1 MESLRHHY
9 CSYCL
14 HGLDG
19 ADDFCVN
26 PSCGKTRPTSGWPHF
41 FEAGENIDG
50 RFRIRRRLGAG
61 GAGVTYR
68 AIDLVADDPD
78 LRDVALKVLHQDRG
92 QGILRDRLR
101 LEGEVLQR
109 LEHPHVV
116 AYRDLEV
123 DGAGPYYLATGFV
136 PGGSLDEPLRV
147 SGRLPAR
154 IVLVVGAQIARALA
168 AAHAIGVTHRDLKP
182 SNILVRNLDE
192 YPLHVR
198 VADWGIARAV
208 PEFIP
213 RRHVTLQGG
222 FVGTPEFA
230 SPEQLRGE
238 PTVGPPTDIF
248 GLGALMHSLAGG
260 QPIRDLVARGA
271 VDFHA
276 LREGASRYE
285 RVPLT
290 AEPSDETHL
299 PLLDE
304 LVDQLIT
311 RSAEARPDARTVAAY
326 CEELLEA
333 GDTAPKQGR
342 PMAPLPALMPAAAF
356 DKPKT
361 ALLLPEDPGRVKPL
375 RLSDEEPQTP
385 SVSTVEME
393 NAAPPAGVDAVS
405 AEGLSAPPPPST
417 PSASSPPETPWR
429 GGGLVTPTAVP
440 EEMES
445 VPAMEVLR
453 EGADPAAAAPTTPST
468 PVVIEPPGP
477 TPLPTANSL
486 DAVSPSRD
494 RGTRD
499 RGTRDRGDQD
509 WGPISRGQWEEE
521 PYPRRRRIGPWI
533 AAALLFVL
541 VAVAL
546 AVPESRARLS
556 AAFAALVGDPDQPSV
571 ASSEGDAVALA
582 EANPAEAP
590 QGRRAGL
597 WGRRPG
603 GPGVFSVDYRPH
615 RHGELR
621 PLPVGA
627 ATPAEAVKVPVEPP
641 VEAAEAAIEAP
652 TEAPGEAPTEAVEA
666 VDEAP
671 AEAPVELIEAVDAP
685 TVEAADTGATEA
697 VEAPPET
704 VEAPME
710 AAEEGADDDQ
720 VLGRHIRRG
729 DVQTGEGVQAPSP
742 DEEGSGLPARDR
754 VSDGVLRKR
763 HDTRSADEPP
773 AADPAEATDDAPPDP
788 VEQEGDEEEEEEE
801 DESEELSDP
810 NAIRKRH
817 NRSSGV
823 QNYRSR

>member
-1 MESLRHHY
+1 MESHRHRY
-9 CSYCL
+9 CSFCL
-14 HGLDG
+14 HSVDG

-26 PSCGKTRPTSGWPHF
+26 PSCGKTRPSPGWPHF
-41 FEAGENIDG
+41 YEAGENIDG

-78 LRDVALKVLHQDRG
+78 LRDVALKVLHPDRG

-116 AYRDLEV
+116 AYRDLKV
-123 DGAGPYYLATGFV
+123 DGSGPYYLATGFV

-182 SNILVRNLDE
+182 SNILVRSLDE

-248 GLGALMHSLAGG
+248 GLGALMHSMAGG

-290 AEPSDETHL
+290 VEANEETHL

-311 RSAEARPDARTVAAY
+311 RSAEARPDAQTVAAY

-333 GDTAPKQGR
+333 GDTAPKHGR

-361 ALLLPEDPGRVKPL
+361 DLLLPEDPGHVRPL
-375 RLSDEEPQTP
+375 RLSDEEPEEPPT
-385 SVSTVEME
+385 STVEME
-393 NAAPPAGVDAVS
+393 DSAVASAMDPPS
-405 AEGLSAPPPPST
+405 AESLDDDPEPIPA
-417 PSASSPPETPWR
+417 PSAASVPETPWQ
-429 GGGLVTPTAVP
+429 GQALLTPTAVP

-453 EGADPAAAAPTTPST
+453 EGDDVAAAAAAETTPST
-468 PVVIEPPGP
+468 PVVISEPAPAAL
-477 TPLPTANSL
+477 LPTAASL
-486 DAVSPSRD
+486 DAARPS
-494 RGTRD
+494 
-499 RGTRDRGDQD
+499 QD
-509 WGPISRGQWEEE
+509 WDDWDDE
-521 PYPRRRRIGPWI
+521 PYRPRRRVGPWI
-533 AAALLFVL
+533 AAALAAIL
-541 VAVAL
+541 VVVAL
-546 AVPESRARLS
+546 AIPESRARLA
-556 AAFAALVGDPDQPSV
+556 AAFAALVGDPDQVRAPVV
-571 ASSEGDAVALA
+571 ADGGDAVALA
-582 EANPAEAP
+582 ETTPPP

-603 GPGVFSVDYRPH
+603 GPGVFAVDYRPH
-615 RHGELR
+615 RHGEFQ
-621 PLPVGA
+621 PHPFGVA
-627 ATPAEAVKVPVEPP
+627 AIEAVEKPPIEAVERPP
-641 VEAAEAAIEAP
+641 VEAVERP
-652 TEAPGEAPTEAVEA
+652 PVEAVEK
-666 VDEAP
+666 P
-671 AEAPVELIEAVDAP
+671 PVEAEEQPPVEAVSDQ
-685 TVEAADTGATEA
+685 
-697 VEAPPET
+697 
-704 VEAPME
+704 
-710 AAEEGADDDQ
+710 EEPVG
-720 VLGRHIRRG
+720 GRRIRQGSVQGGG
-729 DVQTGEGVQAPSP
+729 DP
-742 DEEGSGLPARDR
+742 DGPRAGDEGSGIPARNR
-754 VSDGVLRKR
+754 VSDGELRKR
-763 HDTRSADEPP
+763 HDTQPPPSEDPTPAAEDDEP
-773 AADPAEATDDAPPDP
+773 AEENPAEDPDDEDSTDDDDDDQQPDANS
-788 VEQEGDEEEEEEE
+788 V
-801 DESEELSDP
+801 
-810 NAIRKRH
+810 RKRH
-817 NRSSGV
+817 NRSDGV
-823 QNYRSR
+823 QNRRPRFP

>member
-1 MESLRHHY
+1 MESQRHHY
-9 CSYCL
+9 CSFCL
-14 HGLDG
+14 HGVDG

-26 PSCGKTRPTSGWPHF
+26 PSCGKTRPATGWPHF
-41 FEAGENIDG
+41 IEAGENIDG

-78 LRDVALKVLHQDRG
+78 FRDVALKVLHMDRG

-116 AYRDLEV
+116 AYRDLKV
-123 DGAGPYYLATGFV
+123 DGSGPYYLATGFV

-182 SNILVRNLDE
+182 SNILVRSLDE

-248 GLGALMHSLAGG
+248 GLGALMHSMAGG

-290 AEPSDETHL
+290 VDASEETHL

-311 RSAEARPDARTVAAY
+311 RSAEARPDAQTVAAY

-333 GDTAPKQGR
+333 GDTAPKHGR

-361 ALLLPEDPGRVKPL
+361 DLLLPEDPGRVKPL
-375 RLSDEEPQTP
+375 RLSDEEPETP
-385 SVSTVEME
+385 PASTVEME
-393 NAAPPAGVDAVS
+393 APARGSSMDPPS
-405 AEGLSAPPPPST
+405 AESLDDDPEPIAT
-417 PSASSPPETPWR
+417 PSAASVPETPWQ
-429 GGGLVTPTAVP
+429 GQDLVTPTAVP

-453 EGADPAAAAPTTPST
+453 ESDDAAAAAAAATTPSA
-468 PVVIEPPGP
+468 PVVLSEPAHPDV
-477 TPLPTANSL
+477 LPARASL
-486 DAVSPSRD
+486 DAVVGS
-494 RGTRD
+494 
-499 RGTRDRGDQD
+499 QD
-509 WGPISRGQWEEE
+509 WDDWDEE
-521 PYPRRRRIGPWI
+521 PYRPRRRVGPWI
-533 AAALLFVL
+533 AAALAGVL
-541 VAVAL
+541 AVVAL
-546 AVPESRARLS
+546 AIPGSRARLA
-556 AAFAALVGDPDQPSV
+556 AAFAALVGDPDQVSTPLV
-571 ASSEGDAVALA
+571 ADDGDAVALA
-582 EANPAEAP
+582 EETPPP

-603 GPGVFSVDYRPH
+603 GPGVFAVDYRPH
-615 RHGELR
+615 RHGEFQPHPSGIANAGSEGNPDEVEALETAMA
-621 PLPVGA
+621 PVEA
-627 ATPAEAVKVPVEPP
+627 ITPPVVQPPAEAVEVSTPEPP
-641 VEAAEAAIEAP
+641 VEATEVSAP
-652 TEAPGEAPTEAVEA
+652 EP
-666 VDEAP
+666 P
-671 AEAPVELIEAVDAP
+671 AEVAEVATPEPPAEVAEQPTDGPDHEEPVVGRRIRQGAVQGGDEP
-685 TVEAADTGATEA
+685 
-697 VEAPPET
+697 
-704 VEAPME
+704 
-710 AAEEGADDDQ
+710 
-720 VLGRHIRRG
+720 
-729 DVQTGEGVQAPSP
+729 DVQPAG
-742 DEEGSGLPARDR
+742 DEDFGLPARDR
-754 VSDGVLRKR
+754 VSDGELRKH
-763 HDTRSADEPP
+763 HDTRAPLSEQPT
-773 AADPAEATDDAPPDP
+773 EAPPD
-788 VEQEGDEEEEEEE
+788 DEADE
-801 DESEELSDP
+801 DESDDTSDREEPASEDTSDGEEASDDTDEEQSDA
-810 NAIRKRH
+810 NSVRKRH
-817 NRSSGV
+817 NRSDGV
-823 QNYRSR
+823 QNRGTRFP

>member
-1 MESLRHHY
+1 MESQRHHY

-14 HGLDG
+14 HGVDG
-19 ADDFCVN
+19 TDDFCVN
-26 PSCGKTRPTSGWPHF
+26 PSCGKTRPSSGWPAF

-116 AYRDLEV
+116 AYRDLKV
-123 DGAGPYYLATGFV
+123 DGSGPYYLATGFV
-136 PGGSLDEPLRV
+136 PGGSLDEPLR
-147 SGRLPAR
+147 STGRLPAR
-154 IVLVVGAQIARALA
+154 IVMVVGAQIARALA

-238 PTVGPPTDIF
+238 PNVGPPTDIF
-248 GLGALMHSLAGG
+248 GLGALMHTLAGG

-271 VDFHA
+271 VDFQA
-276 LREGASRYE
+276 LRDGASRYE

-290 AEPSDETHL
+290 AEASDETHL

-311 RSAEARPDARTVAAY
+311 RSAEARPDAQTVAAY

-333 GDTAPKQGR
+333 GDTAPKHGR

-361 ALLLPEDPGRVKPL
+361 DLLLPEEHGRVKPL
-375 RLSDEEPQTP
+375 RLSDEEPQPP
-385 SVSTVEME
+385 SVSTVEMDNE
-393 NAAPPAGVDAVS
+393 VTPAGIDAPD
-405 AEGLSAPPPPST
+405 AESLDDDAPPPPPT
-417 PSASSPPETPWR
+417 PSSSSAPETPWQ
-429 GGGLVTPTAVP
+429 GGDLVTPTAVP

-468 PVVIEPPGP
+468 PVVIEPPPGP
-477 TPLPTANSL
+477 EPLPTENSL
-486 DAVSPSRD
+486 DAISPS
-494 RGTRD
+494 
-499 RGTRDRGDQD
+499 QD

-533 AAALLFVL
+533 AAVL
-541 VAVAL
+541 GLILVVVAL
-546 AVPESRARLS
+546 AVPESRARLA
-556 AAFAALVGDPDQPSV
+556 AAFAALVGDPDGPPV
-571 ASSEGDAVALA
+571 ASHEGDAVVLA
-582 EANPAEAP
+582 EAETTAP
-590 QGRRAGL
+590 PRGRRAGL

-603 GPGVFSVDYRPH
+603 GPGVFAVDYRPH

-621 PLPVGA
+621 PLPLGA
-627 ATPAEAVKVPVEPP
+627 GTPVEEDLSTPAEAVREAPTEAAVEPIEAAEAPAEVVEAPAEAIEAPAETVEAPVEAVEAPVEVVEAP
-641 VEAAEAAIEAP
+641 VEAAEAPPAESTEAATEAP
-652 TEAPGEAPTEAVEA
+652 TEVG
-666 VDEAP
+666 
-671 AEAPVELIEAVDAP
+671 
-685 TVEAADTGATEA
+685 
-697 VEAPPET
+697 
-704 VEAPME
+704 
-710 AAEEGADDDQ
+710 DDDR

-729 DVQTGEGVQAPSP
+729 EVQAGDTGEPVTP
-742 DEEGSGLPARDR
+742 EERTSGLPARDR
-754 VSDGVLRKR
+754 VSDGVMRKHHATR
-763 HDTRSADEPP
+763 PAEEESTDTSDTEAPVETPEDEPP
-773 AADPAEATDDAPPDP
+773 PPDDEESEEGE
-788 VEQEGDEEEEEEE
+788 VEDDEEEG
-801 DESEELSDP
+801 SDS
-810 NAIRKRH
+810 NSVRKRH
-817 NRSSGV
+817 NRSGGV
-823 QNYRSR
+823 QNYRR